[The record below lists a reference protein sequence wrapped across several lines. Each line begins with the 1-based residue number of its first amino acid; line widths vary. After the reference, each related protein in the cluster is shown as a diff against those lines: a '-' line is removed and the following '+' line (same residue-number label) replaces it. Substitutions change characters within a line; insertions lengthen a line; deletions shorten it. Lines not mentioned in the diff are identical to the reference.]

1 MKEKCF
7 KKNWKEKKIWKMKY
21 QIELKLWLKQKRSL
35 QNLIKKNK
43 ENIEK
48 IENLTYKLNR

>member
-35 QNLIKKNK
+35 QNLKKKNK